1 MSSNQNNY
9 ASPWLRFSSILFML
23 AFFLGISIFLGLAV
37 GSSGYNF
44 SEVFDFLGNKRN
56 SDPMLQT
63 IIWKIRFPR
72 VILAA
77 MVGASLA
84 LGGLVFQ
91 ALLRNSLA
99 EPYILGVSGGSAIGA
114 IIAMLLGFSAF
125 VCPWMSFGK
134 VMVPVFSV
142 FSQ

>member
-1 MSSNQNNY
+1 MATSRNNY
-9 ASPWLRFSSILFML
+9 APPWLRLSTILL
-23 AFFLGISIFLGLAV
+23 LLSLFLGASIFLGLAV
-37 GSSGYNF
+37 GSSGDNF
-44 SEVFDFLGNKRN
+44 AEVFNFLGSNTN

-91 ALLRNSLA
+91 SLLRNSLA
-99 EPYILGVSGGSAIGA
+99 EP
-114 IIAMLLGFSAF
+114 
-125 VCPWMSFGK
+125 
-134 VMVPVFSV
+134 
-142 FSQ
+142 